1 MSIWLDKKGIV
12 SSYKII
18 NSTNINLK
26 DIIDIE
32 IQKLT
37 NKKITEN
44 TSNINV
50 DIDLNND
57 IEREIYETVNYKLLG
72 SNINIKSIEHLNY
85 RERYTFNE
93 GIEEVTIDLIYNKK
107 GSITKPKLLEKET
120 NSLRLIDRINK
131 ILLNKKEAEYDR

>member
-1 MSIWLDKKGIV
+1 MSP
-12 SSYKII
+12 
-18 NSTNINLK
+18 
-26 DIIDIE
+26 
-32 IQKLT
+32 IQ
-37 NKKITEN
+37 
-44 TSNINV
+44 
-50 DIDLNND
+50 
-57 IEREIYETVNYKLLG
+57 EIYETVNDKLLG

>member
-72 SNINIKSIEHLNY
+72 SNINIK
-85 RERYTFNE
+85 
-93 GIEEVTIDLIYNKK
+93 
-107 GSITKPKLLEKET
+107 
-120 NSLRLIDRINK
+120 RI
-131 ILLNKKEAEYDR
+131 